1 MSRFTKIAVVSLSLL
16 IFSYVGLGYM
26 LGKTDDDKAYRSL
39 TVYGEVL
46 QRVQEDYV
54 DEPNLSNVTAGALHG
69 LLESLDPFSGYLSP
83 REYADF
89 KEKQK
94 NSTRGEIGAT
104 LARRFQ
110 FVVVV
115 SVLPDSPAEKAG
127 LRSGDL
133 IEEIADFT
141 TSQMSVGQANSLLA
155 GAPGTTV
162 KVAVVRRGKT
172 EPQPVTLTR
181 AVISVPHLTADK
193 IDDGVAYVRIPS
205 LQTGAA
211 AELREKLQQ
220 FDRQGLHKLVLDLRD
235 CARGPASEGIAAAQL
250 LVPSGTIT
258 VLRGQTVSRQQF
270 DAAPDKV
277 VWRGPIEVLISPSTS
292 GAAEI
297 VAAAVGDNHR
307 GDVIGERTFGA
318 ASEQKI
324 IPLEDGAALVLTVA
338 YYYTPENKSILENGV
353 TPTVEV
359 ATIPPELTADDQVP
373 APLGVNQLPPKEDPV
388 VRKALDLLKNDT
400 RNQTRKAA

>member
-1 MSRFTKIAVVSLSLL
+1 MSRFAKIAVVSVSLL
-16 IFSYVGLGYM
+16 VFSYVGLGYM

-94 NSTRGEIGAT
+94 NNTRAEIGAT
-104 LARRFQ
+104 MAKRFGYI
-110 FVVVV
+110 VVV
-115 SVLPDSPAEKAG
+115 SVLPETPAEKAG
-127 LRSGDL
+127 LRSGD
-133 IEEIADFT
+133 IVEEIADFT
-141 TSQMSVGQANSLLA
+141 TREMSVGQANSLLT

-162 KVAVVRRGKT
+162 KLALVRRGKT

-181 AVISVPHLTADK
+181 AVIPMPHLAGDK
-193 IDDGVAYVRIPS
+193 IDDGVAYVRVPS

-211 AELREKLQQ
+211 AELRDKLQQ
-220 FDRQGLHKLVLDLRD
+220 LDKQGLHKLVLDLRD
-235 CARGPASEGIAAAQL
+235 CARGPVSEGIAAAQL
-250 LVPSGTIT
+250 LIPSGTIT
-258 VLRGQTVSRQQF
+258 VLKGQTVSRQEF

-277 VWRGPIEVLISPSTS
+277 AWRGPIAVLISPSTS

-297 VAAAVGDNHR
+297 IAAAVGDNHR
-307 GDVIGERTFGA
+307 GDVVGERSFGA

-338 YYYTPENKSILENGV
+338 YYYTPGNKSILENGV
-353 TPTVEV
+353 MPTAEV
-359 ATIPPELTADDQVP
+359 AATPLELSGEEQP
-373 APLGVNQLPPKEDPV
+373 PLGANQLPSKDDPV
-388 VRKALDLLKNDT
+388 VRRALDLLKNDA
-400 RNQTRKAA
+400 RKAA

>member
-1 MSRFTKIAVVSLSLL
+1 MSRFAKIAVVSLSLL

-26 LGKTDDDKAYRSL
+26 LGKSDDDKAYRSL

-69 LLESLDPFSGYLSP
+69 LLESLDPFSGYLSA

-94 NSTRGEIGAT
+94 NNTRGEIGAT
-104 LARRFQ
+104 LAKRFGYI
-110 FVVVV
+110 VVV
-115 SVLPDSPAEKAG
+115 SVLPESPAEKAG
-127 LRSGDL
+127 LRSGD
-133 IEEIADFT
+133 IVEEIADFT
-141 TSQMSVGQANSLLA
+141 TREMSVGQANSLLA

-162 KVAVVRRGKT
+162 KLALVRRGKT

-181 AVISVPHLTADK
+181 AAIPVPHLTGDK
-193 IDDGVAYVRIPS
+193 IDEGVAYVRIPS

-211 AELREKLQQ
+211 AELRDKLQQ
-220 FDRQGLHKLVLDLRD
+220 LDRQGLHKLVLDLRD

-250 LVPSGTIT
+250 LVPSGTIA
-258 VLRGQTVSRQQF
+258 VLKGQTVSRQEF

-277 VWRGPIEVLISPSTS
+277 VWHGPMAVLISPSTS

-307 GDVIGERTFGA
+307 GDVVGERTFGA

-324 IPLEDGAALVLTVA
+324 IPLEDGAALLLTVA

-353 TPTVEV
+353 VPTVEV
-359 ATIPPELTADDQVP
+359 ATTPPGLAAEDQAP
-373 APLGVNQLPPKEDPV
+373 APLGVNQLPSKDDPV
-388 VRKALDLLKNDT
+388 VRRALDLLKNDA
-400 RNQTRKAA
+400 RKAA